1 MAKRPLILILLL
13 LVFATAQAAIEVYD
27 FSSED
32 NRLRFQQLGGELRCP
47 KCENQSIVDS
57 NSPSAFDM
65 RQELFRILEEGYTDA
80 QVFDYMKAR
89 FGEFIMYRPPVRSDT
104 WLLWFMPPL
113 LIVAGL
119 LLVFFL
125 ARNNKKKDS
134 SSPEHELSASERQL
148 RLQQILELEQQ
159 QAAPKAASV
168 TPSSSN
174 NKESS

>member
-1 MAKRPLILILLL
+1 MAKRSLILLL
-13 LVFATAQAAIEVYD
+13 LLLTFSAAQAAIEVYD
-27 FSSED
+27 FSSEN

-65 RQELFRILEEGYTDA
+65 RQELFRILEEGYSDQ

-89 FGEFIMYRPPVRSDT
+89 FGDFIMYRPPVRSDT

-113 LIVAGL
+113 LVLAGL

-125 ARNNKKKDS
+125 ARSRKTGTSTTVVNETS
-134 SSPEHELSASERQL
+134 TSERQL

-159 QAAPKAASV
+159 QPKSNN
-168 TPSSSN
+168 SIQN